1 MPRTVF
7 ALALAVALPVLIG
20 ARLPH
25 DGAGGW
31 GQITSMTF
39 HERIIIRVPRLS
51 VPPPQ
56 PVVWKESRGPKCIN
70 PNELA
75 GWIVSQPSQVD
86 LVLTDKHRVRAHLT
100 DECELLDFYS
110 GFYLKPAAD
119 GKVCAGRDVIR
130 TRSGRSCG
138 IQSYRTLKPVKPKR

>member
-1 MPRTVF
+1 MPPWIP
-7 ALALAVALPVLIG
+7 ALLVLGAPALLGG
-20 ARLPH
+20 AEP
-25 DGAGGW
+25 GV
-31 GQITSMTF
+31 GQVTTMTF
-39 HERIIIRVPRLS
+39 HERIIIRVPRLGG
-51 VPPPQ
+51 PPPA
-56 PVVWKESRGPKCIN
+56 PVVWKESRGPKCID

-86 LVLTDKHRVRAHLT
+86 LVLTSKRRVRARLT

-138 IQSYRTLKPVKPKR
+138 IDVYRTLKEAKAKR